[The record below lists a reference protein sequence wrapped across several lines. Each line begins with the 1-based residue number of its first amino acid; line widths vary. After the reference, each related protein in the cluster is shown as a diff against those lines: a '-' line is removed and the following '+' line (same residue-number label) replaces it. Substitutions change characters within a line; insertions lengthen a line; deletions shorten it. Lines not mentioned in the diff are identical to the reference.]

1 MRVQFLQS
9 FDFNQMLVFS
19 VFVHLL
25 LLTMVLFLPK
35 PAILEKVVVPSFM
48 VNLVSEPAG
57 FKKPGPKRSESVS
70 KKPKAKKKSVEKKSA
85 PKKAAKKIPALKKTP
100 VSKPTKAKPVEVKK
114 VPTIK
119 TPKPNKALEALN
131 KLEGSVALAAPNVV
145 EELDQVARLEK
156 TRKKPAKP
164 AKQKSISEE
173 TIRDLESLKN
183 KKVIEKKTLAPV
195 PPPQDILEDF
205 DVPKMEKNLSETTAV
220 KQQEPAA
227 KDLEP
232 EKSKAPEVD
241 LLKEL
246 ELLAKLDA
254 SPLLV
259 PDVETKEPRLIEETQ
274 KSSESYDSIIEKFDS
289 LSVDSD
295 PIKVEVSSARLDS
308 SSFQSKLRTLPK
320 ATRDTTE
327 TGTGD
332 SYVFTKKEGPTG
344 ANVQS
349 LYVGMI
355 QERIFKNW
363 REPLAEQH
371 NQEAVVSFFIFPQG
385 NIDKPFIKKSS
396 GVEALDTLAV
406 RAVLDSVP
414 FPEFPKELKMSNLH
428 INIYFKYVPKD
439 E

>member
-35 PAILEKVVVPSFM
+35 PTIQEKVVVPAFM
-48 VNLVSEPAG
+48 VNLVSESAG
-57 FKKPGPKRSESVS
+57 FKKAAPKRSESVS
-70 KKPKAKKKSVEKKSA
+70 KKTRAKKKSVEKKSA

-100 VSKPTKAKPVEVKK
+100 VSKPVEVKK

-119 TPKPNKALEALN
+119 TPKPNRTLEALN
-131 KLEGSVALAAPNVV
+131 KLEGSMALAVPNVV

-183 KKVIEKKTLAPV
+183 KKVIEKKTLVPV

-205 DVPKMEKNLSETTAV
+205 DAPKMEKNLSETTAV
-220 KQQEPAA
+220 KQQEPVA

-259 PDVETKEPRLIEETQ
+259 PDVESKEPRLIEETQ

-289 LSVDSD
+289 LSVDSE

-308 SSFQSKLRTLPK
+308 SSFQSKLRTLPV
-320 ATRDTTE
+320 ATQDTTK

-439 E
+439 

>member
-1 MRVQFLQS
+1 MRVQFLKS

-25 LLTMVLFLPK
+25 FLTIVMFLPK
-35 PAILEKVVVPSFM
+35 PSIQEKVIVPAFM
-48 VNLVSEPAG
+48 VNLVSESAG
-57 FKKPGPKRSESVS
+57 FKKAAPKRSEPAV
-70 KKPKAKKKSVEKKSA
+70 KKSRAKKKSVEKKTA
-85 PKKAAKKIPALKKTP
+85 PKKVAKNIPALKKTP
-100 VSKPTKAKPVEVKK
+100 VSKPAKAKK
-114 VPTIK
+114 VPTVK
-119 TPKPNKALEALN
+119 TPKPNRTLEALN
-131 KLEGSVALAAPNVV
+131 KLEGSVALAVPNLV

-164 AKQKSISEE
+164 VKQKSISEE
-173 TIRDLESLKN
+173 TIRDLEALKN

-205 DVPKMEKNLSETTAV
+205 DVKKMEKNLSETTAA
-220 KQQEPAA
+220 KQQELVA
-227 KDLEP
+227 KDVKP
-232 EKSKAPEVD
+232 EKPKAPEVD

-246 ELLAKLDA
+246 ELLAKMDA

-259 PDVETKEPRLIEETQ
+259 PDAETKEPGLIEETQ

-289 LSVDSD
+289 LSVDSE

-320 ATRDTTE
+320 ATQETTE
-327 TGTGD
+327 TGLRD
-332 SYVFTKKEGPTG
+332 SYVLTKKEGPAG

-363 REPLAEQH
+363 REPLAEKH

-414 FPEFPKELKMSNLH
+414 FPEFPKGLKMSNLH